1 MHRTRR
7 AALLGLAGLPM
18 ILWRKPAWASP
29 FREIFWNDLIPSD
42 APRSETARG
51 GDHDERSGAQAPDFD
66 ASAYK
71 FVEAL
76 NGTRIRMPGF
86 MLPVETDGRGVT
98 AFILTPYVGACIHVP
113 PPPPNQLVFVTSER
127 PWPSEAMFD
136 AVWVS
141 GTIRVNL
148 ITTTLAEIG
157 YDVVADEIEAYVWE

>member
-1 MHRTRR
+1 
-7 AALLGLAGLPM
+7 
-18 ILWRKPAWASP
+18 
-29 FREIFWNDLIPSD
+29 
-42 APRSETARG
+42 
-51 GDHDERSGAQAPDFD
+51 
-66 ASAYK
+66 
-71 FVEAL
+71 
-76 NGTRIRMPGF
+76 
-86 MLPVETDGRGVT
+86 
-98 AFILTPYVGACIHVP
+98 LTPYVGACIHVP